1 MLSNAP
7 AEPALFRSRSRPDG
21 EITRPPTAPCIVV
34 VDDDEDIRDLVAIKL
49 RAAGYRTLTAP
60 DGDAALDLAVRERPD
75 LMILDVS
82 MPGMDGL
89 AVCAQVHRQHGLA
102 DVPVL
107 ILSARAM
114 PYDIDL
120 GLAVGADD
128 YLTKPFSPNEL
139 LTRVHTLLNAA

>member
-1 MLSNAP
+1 MPTLSPAAP
-7 AEPALFRSRSRPDG
+7 APL
-21 EITRPPTAPCIVV
+21 RPPTATCIVV
-34 VDDDEDIRDLVAIKL
+34 VDDDEDIRELVAFKL
-49 RAAGYRTLTAP
+49 RAAGYRTLTAA
-60 DGDAALDLAVRERPD
+60 DGDAGLELALRERPD

-89 AVCAQVHRQHGLA
+89 AVCGQVHRKAEMA
-102 DVPVL
+102 DLPVL

-128 YLTKPFSPNEL
+128 YMTKPFSPAEL
-139 LTRVHTLLNAA
+139 LSRVDALLAGNRR